1 VGDWGIIVSLASFA
15 YSLRSLRLIKANRK
29 GKKTARVAKEA
40 QGAQRKEC
48 IGLKEWDGGNWGVK
62 GLGGK

>member
-1 VGDWGIIVSLASFA
+1 MYGGWSIIVDLAYFA
-15 YSLRSLRLIKANRK
+15 YSLRLIKANREEK
-29 GKKTARVAKEA
+29 ITARCA
-40 QGAQRKEC
+40 RKEY